1 MSDIKSVAI
10 VDDHTLFR
18 KGLTSLIDVFPNYTV
33 LFDAASGIDFISK
46 LDPKN
51 LPDIVLLDI
60 SMPEMD
66 GYTTCE
72 WIKNNYPEIKVLA
85 LSTMDSDT
93 AIIKMIKCGA
103 KGYILKDADLTE
115 LKLAF
120 SELLSVGFFYN
131 DIVSR
136 KVMRSINQIVDDGS
150 DLNSFMRL
158 NENELTFLKLACS
171 EKTYQ
176 VIAAEMFK
184 SEKTIDGY
192 RAEVFKKLNVNSRVG
207 MVLFALKNGFI
218 SL

>member
-1 MSDIKSVAI
+1 MSDMISVAI

-18 KGLTSLIDVFPNYTV
+18 KGLALLIGVFPNYKV
-33 LFDAASGIDFISK
+33 IIEAANGKEFIEA
-46 LDPKN
+46 LNAAD

-66 GYTTCE
+66 GFATCE
-72 WIKNNYPEIKVLA
+72 WIKNNHPQVKVLA

-93 AIIKMIKCGA
+93 AIIKMIRCGA
-103 KGYILKDADLTE
+103 KGYILKDADLAE

-136 KVMRSINQIVDDGS
+136 KVMRSINQIVDETS
-150 DLNSFMRL
+150 DLNGFMRL

-176 VIAAEMFK
+176 AIAAEMFK

-192 RAEVFKKLNVNSRVG
+192 RAEIFKKLNVNSRVG
-207 MVLFALKNGFI
+207 MVLYALKNGYVN
-218 SL
+218 L